1 VSVDPSLFDG
11 DPRMRAIRSIIE
23 SIADTD
29 TTVLIRGESGVG
41 KDLIARMIHSTSTRR
56 GGPFIKVN
64 CAAIPSGLLESELFG
79 HEKRAFTGARR
90 RKFGQFEYADRG
102 TIYLD
107 EVAEIPLALQGKLLH
122 ALQDRRF
129 TRVGGHDTIDVG
141 ARVIAAT
148 NRDLEAAM
156 ARGEFREDL
165 YYRINVVEI
174 RVPPLRERLEEIPSL
189 VAWFLAKFNAQYGRR
204 KELSAEMIQRLQ
216 EYSWPGNVR
225 ELENVIRRWVV
236 LTDVEQAVEAL
247 LDRPRH
253 SETAARHPEIAESL
267 REIARRGAREAE
279 RQALAEVLDRVRW
292 NRAKAA
298 RILKVS
304 YKTLL
309 NKIVEVGINDLPRD
323 SGRPSRPD
331 PGVRSLFDRDPRM
344 RVIRPIVQTDAA
356 SDNPVLIHGERAVD
370 RDLVARAI
378 HAMSPRRDGPF
389 VKLNCAAIA
398 PELLESELFGSETDV
413 FTGRHQRNPGQF
425 ENANKGTIFLDE
437 IADLPLALQ
446 AKLLHMLR
454 ERRRTRTLGFW
465 SLGSRGMIHVDTRVI
480 AATNRDLEEAMRR
493 GEFREELYYRL
504 NVAEIRVP
512 PPPKEDD
519 GNNDAGPD
527 QPTVP
532 RHPVPVEAGGRL
544 GRLKVRESY

>member
-1 VSVDPSLFDG
+1 
-11 DPRMRAIRSIIE
+11 MRAIRTIIE

-41 KDLIARMIHSTSTRR
+41 KDLIARAIHDTSARR
-56 GGPFIKVN
+56 TGPFIKVN
-64 CAAIPSGLLESELFG
+64 CAAIPSALLESELFG
-79 HEKRAFTGARR
+79 HEKEAFAGAHR
-90 RKFGQFEYADRG
+90 RKRGQFEYADKG

-107 EVAEIPLALQGKLLH
+107 EVAEIPLALQEKLLH
-122 ALQDRRF
+122 VLQDFRF
-129 TRVGGHDTIDVG
+129 SRLGGQTTAEVDT
-141 ARVIAAT
+141 RVIAST
-148 NRDLEAAM
+148 NRDLEAAI

-165 YYRINVVEI
+165 YYRLNVVEI
-174 RVPPLRERLEEIPSL
+174 HVPPLRERREEIPSL

-204 KELSAEMIQRLQ
+204 KARSAEMIQRLQ
-216 EYSWPGNVR
+216 EYSWSGNVR
-225 ELENVIRRWVV
+225 EVENAIRRLVV
-236 LTDVEQAVEAL
+236 FEDGEQAVEAL
-247 LDRPRH
+247 LGRPRH
-253 SETAARHPEIAESL
+253 SETAARHPEIAVSL
-267 REIARRGAREAE
+267 RDIARRGAREAE
-279 RQALAEVLDRVRW
+279 RKALAEVLDQVRW
-292 NRAKAA
+292 NRAEAA
-298 RILKVS
+298 RVLRIS

-309 NKIVEVGINDLPRD
+309 NKIVEIGINNPSRD
-323 SGRPSRPD
+323 IGKPPRPD

-344 RVIRPIVQTDAA
+344 RVIRPIVQTVAA

-398 PELLESELFGSETDV
+398 PDLLESELFGSETDV

-480 AATNRDLEEAMRR
+480 AATNRDLEEAMKR

-512 PPPKEDD
+512 PPTKEDD
-519 GNNDAGPD
+519 NNNDPGPD